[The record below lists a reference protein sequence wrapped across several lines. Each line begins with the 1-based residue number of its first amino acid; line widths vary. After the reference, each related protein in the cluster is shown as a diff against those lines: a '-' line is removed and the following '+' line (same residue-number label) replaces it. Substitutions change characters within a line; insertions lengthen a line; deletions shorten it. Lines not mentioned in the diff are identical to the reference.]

1 MIAFDKV
8 RWRTDRFSLEIDA
21 RLESHVTGLFGPSGS
36 GKTTLIELIAGLR
49 RPQAGAIRLR
59 DETLADAATGRHLPP
74 ERRHLGYVPQ
84 DGALFPHLDVA
95 GNLRY
100 GAARDG
106 TARSP
111 EFEAVRDLLGLRGL
125 EHASPAKL
133 SGGERQRVA
142 LGRALLS
149 RPKAL
154 LLDEPLAGIDAGRK
168 SEILPY
174 LRRVR
179 DEFKLP
185 VIFVSHQPEDLLALC
200 DEVLVMREGRVVARG
215 APDAVFEATSEPR
228 YRLRN

>member
-1 MIAFDKV
+1 VIALEKLL
-8 RWRTDRFSLEIDA
+8 WASERFSLEIDA
-21 RLESHVTGLFGPSGS
+21 RLEAHVTGLFGPSGS

-49 RPQAGAIRLR
+49 RPQAGAIRLHG
-59 DETLADAATGRHLPP
+59 DTLADSATNLHLPP

-100 GAARDG
+100 GAARGGD
-106 TARSP
+106 ARSP

-125 EHASPAKL
+125 ERASPAEL

-149 RPKAL
+149 RPRAL
-154 LLDEPLAGIDAGRK
+154 LLDEPLSGLDAGRK
-168 SEILPY
+168 EEILPY

-185 VIFVSHQPEDLLALC
+185 VIFVSHHPEDLLALC
-200 DEVLVMREGRVVARG
+200 DEVVVLREGRLVARG
-215 APDAVFEATSEPR
+215 APGTLFEAMAEPR
-228 YRLRN
+228 YRLKV

>member
-1 MIAFDKV
+1 
-8 RWRTDRFSLEIDA
+8 
-21 RLESHVTGLFGPSGS
+21 
-36 GKTTLIELIAGLR
+36 LR
-49 RPQAGAIRLR
+49 RPQAGAIRLHG
-59 DETLADAATGRHLPP
+59 DTLANSATNLHLSP

-100 GAARDG
+100 GAARGGD
-106 TARSP
+106 ARSP

-125 EHASPAKL
+125 ERASPAEL

-149 RPKAL
+149 RPRAL
-154 LLDEPLAGIDAGRK
+154 LLDEPLAGLDSGRK
-168 SEILPY
+168 DEILPY

-185 VIFVSHQPEDLLALC
+185 VIFVSHHPEDLLALC
-200 DEVLVMREGRVVARG
+200 DEVLVLREGLLVARG
-215 APDAVFEATSEPR
+215 APGTLFEAMAEPR
-228 YRLRN
+228 YRLKV